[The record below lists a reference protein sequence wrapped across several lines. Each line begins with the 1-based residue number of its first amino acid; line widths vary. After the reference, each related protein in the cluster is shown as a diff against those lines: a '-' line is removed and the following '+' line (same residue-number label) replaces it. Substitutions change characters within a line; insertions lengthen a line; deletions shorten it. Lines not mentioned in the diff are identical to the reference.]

1 MAVYKE
7 VISLQSHGGTPTY
20 INVTE
25 EVKKA
30 IADSGIQNG
39 IVAVISPHT
48 TCSVFFEEYVHDVT
62 EDGDEFLQADLND
75 ILDRIVPQ
83 QTSAD
88 IYRYPGQ
95 AHYDAVKEWPNY
107 RDYLPTDDPSDL
119 WNGDAHLRSTLLGSS
134 CILDVDNGKL
144 GVGTTGYVYFVDF
157 DRCQS
162 RKRKCKIVVISE

>member
-75 ILDRIVPQ
+75 ISHGGLSP
-83 QTSAD
+83 
-88 IYRYPGQ
+88 
-95 AHYDAVKEWPNY
+95 
-107 RDYLPTDDPSDL
+107 
-119 WNGDAHLRSTLLGSS
+119 
-134 CILDVDNGKL
+134 
-144 GVGTTGYVYFVDF
+144 
-157 DRCQS
+157 
-162 RKRKCKIVVISE
+162 